1 LGISIEKGTAACR
14 DMENVLE
21 RQAMFSLNQLELLEA
36 RNVGKASN
44 HYIAIVGLHTHR
56 SIQAIYTV
64 GT

>member
-1 LGISIEKGTAACR
+1 
-14 DMENVLE
+14 
-21 RQAMFSLNQLELLEA
+21 MFSLNQLELGEA

-44 HYIAIVGLHTHR
+44 HYIAIVGLLHPQR